1 MKHRFAFAG
10 AVATKVPMGVG
21 APEQARVFGVTEGV
35 TYQAAP
41 KAIRDRFTL
50 AVPADG
56 SAARSG
62 SKDRN
67 ASQHPPHK
75 SNYAAGV
82 PRDAHGRIARDP
94 RARNEFKR
102 THPCPST
109 GKSSG
114 SCPGYVIDHVQ
125 PLKRGGADTPA
136 NMQWQPEEAARL
148 KDLTE

>member
-1 MKHRFAFAG
+1 MSASRTLRFLLAACALA
-10 AVATKVPMGVG
+10 AV
-21 APEQARVFGVTEGV
+21 
-35 TYQAAP
+35 
-41 KAIRDRFTL
+41 
-50 AVPADG
+50 ADG
-56 SAARSG
+56 SVAKGG
-62 SKDRN
+62 SKGAD
-67 ASQHPPHK
+67 ASQHSPHK
-75 SNYAAGV
+75 STYAAGV

-136 NMQWQPEEAARL
+136 NMQWQTEGAAKL
-148 KDLTE
+148 KDRTE

>member
-1 MKHRFAFAG
+1 MARP
-10 AVATKVPMGVG
+10 VATAVHGG
-21 APEQARVFGVTEGV
+21 AKALRVLFVACV
-35 TYQAAP
+35 LAA
-41 KAIRDRFTL
+41 A
-50 AVPADG
+50 AEG
-56 SAARSG
+56 SAAKNG
-62 SKDRN
+62 NKYAD
-67 ASQHPPHK
+67 ASQNPPHR

-125 PLKRGGADTPA
+125 PLKRGGADAAA
-136 NMQWQPEEAARL
+136 NMQWQTEGAARL
-148 KDLTE
+148 KDRTE

>member
-1 MKHRFAFAG
+1 MSALRTLRFLF
-10 AVATKVPMGVG
+10 VAC
-21 APEQARVFGVTEGV
+21 AL
-35 TYQAAP
+35 AA
-41 KAIRDRFTL
+41 A
-50 AVPADG
+50 ADG
-56 SAARSG
+56 SAAKSG
-62 SKDRN
+62 SKNAD
-67 ASQHPPHK
+67 ASQHSPHK
-75 SNYAAGV
+75 STYAAGV

-136 NMQWQPEEAARL
+136 NMQWQTEGAAKL
-148 KDLTE
+148 KDRTE

>member
-1 MKHRFAFAG
+1 MRIAALAFL
-10 AVATKVPMGVG
+10 VLL
-21 APEQARVFGVTEGV
+21 
-35 TYQAAP
+35 
-41 KAIRDRFTL
+41 TL
-50 AVPADG
+50 AGTSVAE
-56 SAARSG
+56 AKTKASG
-62 SKDRN
+62 SHSPSAGGHHN
-67 ASQHPPHK
+67 SH
-75 SNYAAGV
+75 YAAGV

-136 NMQWQPEEAARL
+136 NMQWQTEGAAKL
-148 KDLTE
+148 KDRTE